1 MGLTPSQ
8 GELGVALRPIFA
20 NIKGVHVIHD
30 DVIVGHMGRTRSN
43 SDLISNF
50 AKKSAPSREMT
61 KGENISDGKINNNSV
76 SKNWLRNL

>member
-1 MGLTPSQ
+1 MIFSEDGTNPDPENVEALKYISPSTNKE
-8 GELGVALRPIFA
+8 ELISFQC
-20 NIKGVHVIHD
+20 
-30 DVIVGHMGRTRSN
+30 MMQSN
-43 SDLISNF
+43 SDFISNF